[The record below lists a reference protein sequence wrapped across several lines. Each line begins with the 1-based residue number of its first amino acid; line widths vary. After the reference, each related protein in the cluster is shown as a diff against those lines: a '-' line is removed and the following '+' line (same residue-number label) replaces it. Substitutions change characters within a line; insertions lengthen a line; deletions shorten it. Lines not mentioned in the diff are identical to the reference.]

1 MHFLKAGGTLSKFAC
16 IACRYNNVVAMVMA
30 KAKTGSKKMCNFF
43 LSFIESTVAPWTRNI
58 KMEFSQPYLD
68 A

>member
-16 IACRYNNVVAMVMA
+16 IACRYNNVVDMVMA
-30 KAKTGSKKMCNFF
+30 KAKTGLKKCVIFFF
-43 LSFIESTVAPWTRNI
+43 LLLNQVAPWTRNI
-58 KMEFSQPYLD
+58 KIESSQPYLD